1 MRMTLSELNDKLA
14 EQIELL
20 TGETKTWA
28 EKKNIMESAMVVSS
42 LAKQMINSADVML
55 RTGKL
60 VGEKKVAEDSSI
72 ARFAR

>member
-1 MRMTLSELNDKLA
+1 MTLSELNDKLA

-55 RTGKL
+55 RTCKL
-60 VGEKKVAEDSSI
+60 VGEKKVDEDSGI

>member
-1 MRMTLSELNDKLA
+1 MTLSELNEKLA

-28 EKKNIMESAMVVSS
+28 EKKSIAENAMVISS

-55 RTGKL
+55 RTEKL
-60 VGEKKVAEDSSI
+60 VCDKKVSKDSSI
-72 ARFAR
+72 AVFAR